1 MEQVTNLLIKSSK
14 KHIEYFKKKI
24 TPNGIII
31 LQEFHSTSNYEI
43 NWKDVLTTAAISIT
57 EKQILAV
64 LWQPFINICIKNK
77 LMDKDSR
84 ILILGNEIED
94 LEVILIN
101 FYNANTETKQ
111 YS

>member
-1 MEQVTNLLIKSSK
+1 MIYCTAVLLSELLYSLKRHLKPQLILVSFLIMEQVTNLLIKSSK

-43 NWKDVLTTAAISIT
+43 NWKDVLTTADISIT

-64 LWQPFINICIKNK
+64 L
-77 LMDKDSR
+77 R
-84 ILILGNEIED
+84 
-94 LEVILIN
+94 
-101 FYNANTETKQ
+101 
-111 YS
+111 